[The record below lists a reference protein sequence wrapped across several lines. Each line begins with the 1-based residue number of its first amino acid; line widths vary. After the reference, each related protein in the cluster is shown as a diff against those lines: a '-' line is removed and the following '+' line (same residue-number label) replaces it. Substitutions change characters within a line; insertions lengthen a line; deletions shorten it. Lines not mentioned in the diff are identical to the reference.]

1 MKTEHLVSQ
10 LVLAAE
16 WDFADDHTAPVKA
29 AASLLGISETDPR
42 LAETTRRVAEASGLS
57 WAEQV
62 GLAAHLLLV
71 RQQAPLA
78 AAA

>member
-1 MKTEHLVSQ
+1 MKTEHLVIQ
-10 LVLAAE
+10 IVLAAE
-16 WDFADDHTAPVKA
+16 WDFGDDHSAPVTA
-29 AASLLGISETDPR
+29 AATLLGIPEHDPR
-42 LAETTRRVAEASGLS
+42 LDDITRRVAEAGGLS

-71 RQQAPLA
+71 REQAPLA